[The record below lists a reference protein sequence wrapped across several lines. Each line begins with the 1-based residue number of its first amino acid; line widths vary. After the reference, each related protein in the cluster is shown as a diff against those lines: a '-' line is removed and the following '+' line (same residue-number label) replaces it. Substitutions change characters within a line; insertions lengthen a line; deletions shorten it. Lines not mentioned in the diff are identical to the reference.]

1 MTGLVSL
8 FVVSCASQQ
17 ADKCSKGKSCIQ
29 SAPKQIQVSVDCSKQ
44 IGKIKAL
51 NGVNF
56 GPKISSESAGSGSVF
71 RKEFYDLNVHSVR
84 THDISLQNPGL
95 MIGDTDMIFPLFHA
109 DVNDPR
115 NYIFKPTDDYLQI
128 SAKEGAKIIFRLGV
142 SIDHSKNKYRTWMP
156 EPKKW
161 AQICCNIIAH
171 YNEGWANGYKMG
183 IEYWEIWNEPEVTN
197 PDGGHLMWAGNLKQ
211 FNDFYCEVAKIIK
224 KRFPNI
230 KIGGPAHTSA
240 YSKKLGYEFLKR
252 ASEAGAPVDFYS
264 WHYYGK
270 DLKNLK
276 EQVRIVRKW
285 ADDLGFKNTEL
296 HLNEWHYKPMSW
308 ADLRG
313 KNAKKD
319 LMFGLEAGVF
329 ASSIM
334 TLWQDEPLD
343 VSNYYTY
350 GPGGWGLV
358 QNGGIIF
365 KSYYPFKAFGELVR
379 YPNRL
384 ATTTSDEMNASVLAG
399 RDSKGKTAILVNV
412 FKQGKSNVVVDL
424 KNCTFDLTRAQVLIC
439 DDDKNLEPADN
450 VKVYPSKLEI
460 PVKSDSACILI
471 KL

>member
-1 MTGLVSL
+1 M
-8 FVVSCASQQ
+8 
-17 ADKCSKGKSCIQ
+17 
-29 SAPKQIQVSVDCSKQ
+29 
-44 IGKIKAL
+44 
-51 NGVNF
+51 
-56 GPKISSESAGSGSVF
+56 
-71 RKEFYDLNVHSVR
+71 NVHSVR

-115 NYIFKPTDDYLQI
+115 NYIFKPTDDYLKV
-128 SAKEGAKIIFRLGV
+128 STKEGAKIVFRLGV

-161 AQICCNIIAH
+161 AEICCNIIAH

-183 IEYWEIWNEPEVTN
+183 IEYWEIWNEPGVKSA
-197 PDGGHLMWAGNLKQ
+197 DGNLMWAGDLKQ

-230 KIGGPAHTSA
+230 KIGGPAHVSMAGKQRT
-240 YSKKLGYEFLKR
+240 YDFLKR
-252 ASEAGAPVDFYS
+252 ASETGAPVDFYS

-270 DLKNLK
+270 DLKYLK
-276 EQVRIVRKW
+276 DQVSIVRKW

-296 HLNEWHYKPMSW
+296 HLNEWHYLPMSW

-313 KNAKKD
+313 KNANKKD
-319 LMFGLEAGVF
+319 IMYGLEAGVF
-329 ASSIM
+329 ASSMM
-334 TLWQDEPLD
+334 TLWQDAPLD
-343 VSNYYTY
+343 VANYYTFQ
-350 GPGGWGLV
+350 GGWGMLNKGEV
-358 QNGGIIF
+358 F
-365 KSYYPFKAFGELVR
+365 KSYYVFKAFGELVR

-384 ATTTSDEMNASVLAG
+384 ETTTPDPLNASVLAG
-399 RDSKGKTAILVNV
+399 RNVKGKTAIMVNL
-412 FKQGKSNVVVDL
+412 FKQGQCNVVVDL
-424 KNCTFDLTRAQVLIC
+424 KNCTFDLTKAQVLIC

-450 VKVYPSKLEI
+450 VKIHSSKIEI